1 MKKILIIIF
10 SIILLLTVVYKN
22 NIFKDV
28 KVFFLDKFNYVY
40 KTVGKTKNLLQTK
53 EYLLKIIDEYE
64 EKIESYESLIASYN
78 LLEKENNELRTILE
92 MPNNSYSIVYADIVE
107 KSELYNYIIINRGKN
122 KGIKEGNAVISTGGF
137 IGIVKEVT
145 NNSSTIYLINNMK
158 YPVMVD
164 STLEYGQID
173 KYENGY
179 YYVSGIKDDINIG
192 DHIVTGKYSLDIPS
206 GLLIGTIENINYD
219 NFELSKI
226 LKVKCCYDYNE
237 LDIIGV
243 IIK

>member
-10 SIILLLTVVYKN
+10 SIILLFTI
-22 NIFKDV
+22 IFKIGIFKEV

-64 EKIESYESLIASYN
+64 EN
-78 LLEKENNELRTILE
+78 DELRTILE

-145 NNSSTIYLINNMK
+145 NTSSTIYLINNMK

-179 YYVSGIKDDINIG
+179 YYVSGIKGDINIG

-243 IIK
+243 IVK